1 MVHPDYQFAV
11 AARVAVR
18 VPVHA
23 DGDLVSAGSRIVER
37 TDAVDRVTDA
47 TVHGLKPGL
56 NDTTVTLDVRFV
68 AVGERGEDLAV
79 LRRAVDDEVGV
90 SVEAMAAVDD
100 DAARDSSAALEET
113 ALARE
118 RSTASPQV

>member
-11 AARVAVR
+11 TARVAVR

-23 DGDLVSAGSRIVER
+23 NGDLVSAGSRIVER
-37 TDAVDRVTDA
+37 TDAVDQVTEA
-47 TVHGLKPGL
+47 TVRGLEPGL

-90 SVEAMAAVDD
+90 SVETMAAVDE
-100 DAARDSSAALEET
+100 DADSESSTPLEET
-113 ALARE
+113 ALTRE
-118 RSTASPQV
+118 RPTASPQV